1 MDLLNG
7 EASKKKEKDKSSE
20 LKSGRVASVNLSR
33 RKSVRKKPQA
43 EAIVIPDYGLEGD
56 CHAGLDH
63 RQVSLLALESIN
75 KMRQKGLKVGPGD
88 FAENITT
95 CGINLTDLPLGSII
109 QIGDEVVLEV
119 SQIGKVCHTKC
130 AIFRQVGECV
140 MPQEGI
146 FARVIRGGKIKTGDL
161 IYVRPKV

>member
-7 EASKKKEKDKSSE
+7 EASKKTGKDKLSE
-20 LKSGRVASVNLSR
+20 LKSGRVVSVNLSC

-43 EAIVIPDYGLEGD
+43 EAIAIPDYGLEGD

-63 RQVSLLALESIN
+63 RQVSLLALESID

-95 CGINLTDLPLGSII
+95 SGINLADLAPGTII
-109 QIGDEVVLEV
+109 EIGDEVVLEV
-119 SQIGKVCHTKC
+119 SQIGKVCHTQC

-146 FARVIRGGKIKTGDL
+146 FARVIKGGKIKTGDL
-161 IYVRPKV
+161 IHVRPKA

>member
-1 MDLLNG
+1 MDPLNG
-7 EASKKKEKDKSSE
+7 EISKKTGNDKSNE
-20 LKSGRVASVNLSR
+20 LKSGRVVSVNFSR

-43 EAIVIPDYGLEGD
+43 EATAIPDYGLEGD

-63 RQVSLLALESIN
+63 RQVSLLALESID

-95 CGINLTDLPLGSII
+95 CGISLTDLTLGTFIE
-109 QIGDEVVLEV
+109 IGDEVVLEV

-130 AIFRQVGECV
+130 AIFKQVGECV

-146 FARVIRGGKIKTGDL
+146 FARVIKGGKIKTGDS
-161 IYVRPKV
+161 IHVRPKV

>member
-1 MDLLNG
+1 VEPLNG
-7 EASKKKEKDKSSE
+7 EVSKKTKENKLSE
-20 LKSGRVASVNLSR
+20 LKSGRVVSVNLSL

-63 RQVSLLALESIN
+63 RQVSLLALESID
-75 KMRQKGLKVGPGD
+75 KMRQKGLNVGPGD

-95 CGINLTDLPLGSII
+95 SGINLVDLPLGTII
-109 QIGDEVVLEV
+109 EIGDEVVLEV
-119 SQIGKVCHTKC
+119 SQIGKVCHTRC

-140 MPQEGI
+140 MPKEGI
-146 FARVIRGGKIKTGDL
+146 FARVIKGGKIKIGDL
-161 IYVRPKV
+161 IHVRSKV